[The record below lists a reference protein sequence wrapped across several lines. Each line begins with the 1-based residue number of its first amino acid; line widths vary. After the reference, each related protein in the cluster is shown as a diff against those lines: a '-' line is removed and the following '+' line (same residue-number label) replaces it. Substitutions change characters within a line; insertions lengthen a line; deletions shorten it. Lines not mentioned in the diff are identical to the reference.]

1 MKEEILELL
10 GRSFDSSLSD
20 VEQRQLEEAL
30 AESPELRAE
39 KARVEAL
46 RKAVSSSVATSFDP
60 FFADRVMQR
69 IREEQTEGRE
79 ESLIADSLI
88 VLFRRVAAVAA
99 VLTLSVMSYNLF
111 SSESKSF
118 AAAIGFP
125 QETISDVLES
135 PYASLLEES

>member
-20 VEQRQLEEAL
+20 AEQQQLDEAL
-30 AESPELRAE
+30 AESAELRAE
-39 KARVEAL
+39 KSRLETL
-46 RKAVSSSVATSFDP
+46 RNAVSSSAATSFDP

-69 IREEQTEGRE
+69 LREEQAEGSE

-99 VLTLSVMSYNLF
+99 VLTLCVMSYNLF
-111 SSESKSF
+111 SSEHMSL
-118 AAAIGFP
+118 AAAMGIP
-125 QETISDVLES
+125 QESISDVLES
-135 PYASLLEES
+135 PFESLLEES